1 MSDKAYLVL
10 QDGSTYKG
18 IPFGS
23 TKPTY
28 GEVVFNTSMTGYQE
42 MLTDPSYAGQI
53 VMPTYPMMGNYGIN
67 RYDNE
72 SQEIQ
77 VAGFVVRQF
86 CEQPSHA
93 NSTSTIEDFL
103 SSYGISGIS
112 EVDTR
117 SITRRIRRK
126 GVMMGTIISDIDPEE
141 ALIQLKQHPTYDQ
154 VNYVNQVTSHKI
166 YRWDQPRK
174 GGDPES
180 PEIDIFVSDFGLK
193 YNILRML
200 RERGCRVTVYPSN
213 TAAED
218 LLERNPDGILLSP
231 GPGDPNLLDY
241 TVTTAKLLLGRVPLM
256 GICLGNQILAR
267 ALGGKVYKL
276 KFGHRGSNHPV
287 KEQASGRIHI
297 TSQNH
302 GYSIDADSLPSE
314 VEVSHLSM
322 NDHTVEGIRHKSLPA
337 MSIQYH
343 SEASPGPR
351 DNGYIFNQFLEMVR
365 EAK

>member
-23 TKPTY
+23 TKPAY

-93 NSTSTIEDFL
+93 NSTSTIADFL
-103 SSYGISGIS
+103 SSYEISGIS

-117 SITRRIRRK
+117 SITKRIRRK
-126 GVMMGTIISDIDPEE
+126 GVMMGAIISDIDPEE

-166 YRWDQPRK
+166 YRWDQQRK

-276 KFGHRGSNHPV
+276 KFGHRGANHPV
-287 KEQASGRIHI
+287 KEQSSGRIHI

>member
-23 TKPTY
+23 TKPAY

-93 NSTSTIEDFL
+93 NSTSTIADFL
-103 SSYGISGIS
+103 SSYEISGIS

-154 VNYVNQVTSHKI
+154 VNYVNQVTSHEI

-276 KFGHRGSNHPV
+276 KFGHRGANHPV
-287 KEQASGRIHI
+287 KEQSSGRIHI